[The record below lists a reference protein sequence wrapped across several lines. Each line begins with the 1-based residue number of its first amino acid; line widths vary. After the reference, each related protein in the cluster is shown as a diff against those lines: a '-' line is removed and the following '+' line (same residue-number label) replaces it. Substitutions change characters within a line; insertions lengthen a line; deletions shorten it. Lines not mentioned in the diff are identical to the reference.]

1 MSSLSVL
8 LSSIESLQYY
18 SLVHLDF
25 NLITAVEISFFTG
38 WWFVLSFKIFGKI
51 IRDKLFRLFAKMPFY
66 QFFAV
71 ISFDQ
76 FATKMIFDQ
85 FLSIQS
91 PEASS
96 KWSGCVKAV
105 DLVVQMWQVISTGWT
120 PIMKT

>member
-1 MSSLSVL
+1 
-8 LSSIESLQYY
+8 
-18 SLVHLDF
+18 
-25 NLITAVEISFFTG
+25 
-38 WWFVLSFKIFGKI
+38 
-51 IRDKLFRLFAKMPFY
+51 MPFY

-76 FATKMIFDQ
+76 FATKMTFDQ

-120 PIMKT
+120 PVMKTCNLSTVTIRILNRKNLFGWPNSSNTRIKVGMGALAAVLP